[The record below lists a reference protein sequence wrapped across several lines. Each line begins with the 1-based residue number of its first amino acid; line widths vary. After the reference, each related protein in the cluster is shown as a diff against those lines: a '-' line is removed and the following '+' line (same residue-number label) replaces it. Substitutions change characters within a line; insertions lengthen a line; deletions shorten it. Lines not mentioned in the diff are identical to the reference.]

1 MRHPGSPLRSV
12 RGDNGGLPKAAVQ
25 YEGIVLQGGIR
36 PYRIGPEGLQILPP
50 RPARR
55 GRNRRPRSAPKARR
69 HPGDVMKCHVLSCDV
84 MFRRRAAPFR
94 GPRRSA
100 AVRILHVV
108 PSIAF
113 RSVRAA
119 AGLPAARP
127 CFARIAWARARAF
140 APARF
145 ARLIARA
152 CAREPGAGRTSPVRS
167 VGVFSRRREAG
178 DEAASGCRFLL
189 THLTTILQG
198 SSPYRELFHN
208 S

>member
-1 MRHPGSPLRSV
+1 MPPEFWTPDLRFAPSGV
-12 RGDNGGLPKAAVQ
+12 TMEGLPKAAVQ

-50 RPARR
+50 RPASR

-100 AVRILHVV
+100 AVRILHTV
-108 PSIAF
+108 PPSRF

-127 CFARIAWARARAF
+127 CFARIACARPPAF

-167 VGVFSRRREAG
+167 VSPDFSPRSWSARCCRAGRVGEPRRAMWG
-178 DEAASGCRFLL
+178 IGQAA
-189 THLTTILQG
+189 
-198 SSPYRELFHN
+198 
-208 S
+208 